1 MTRKHGSLS
10 FSNIRS
16 MRGKSLRTII
26 ANPDK
31 VPSYSGVYIWRYWPQ
46 PRSYTKS
53 DLLDFLKKIIL
64 EFPVIEKELTI
75 KNDSITYSRYAL
87 GYDCNN
93 PFSSLG
99 LTEKK
104 ITQLE
109 TLLENDEKIEPICNV
124 FEMMLYMLPPLYIG
138 KANIISDRINQ
149 HINRRSS
156 KLLDKLDK
164 VNISHGDVYIS
175 FIEDKLS
182 LPDKDMSDLMEIIF
196 QRVTNPVFTDRQG

>member
-1 MTRKHGSLS
+1 MVRKHDSLS
-10 FSNIRS
+10 FSNIRD

-31 VPSYSGVYIWRYWPQ
+31 VPSYSGIYIFRYWPQ

-53 DLLDFLKKIIL
+53 DLTDFLKKIVQ
-64 EFPVIEKELTI
+64 EFPVIEKELI
-75 KNDSITYSRYAL
+75 VKNDSITYSRYAL
-87 GYDCNN
+87 GYDCNK

-99 LTEKK
+99 LTDKK
-104 ITQLE
+104 IAQLE
-109 TLLENDEKIEPICNV
+109 SLLDEKEKIEPLCNV

-138 KANIISDRINQ
+138 KANIISNRVKQ
-149 HINRRSS
+149 HINRSS
-156 KLLDKLDK
+156 STLLDKLDNA
-164 VNISHGDVYIS
+164 NISHGDVYIS

-182 LPDKDMSDLMEIIF
+182 LPGKDMSDLMEIIF